1 MRKNL
6 FAYILIISLILGCS
20 NQADANE
27 SVLDNPNLNPIDN
40 IEPTPEPTE
49 VPTPIQKESSGEMKY
64 NHPKIIGD
72 VDEVGNL
79 IDEIEKLSSGSKLK
93 FSIFL
98 QALEITG
105 MDQEIISLDEMTL
118 LVPTDE
124 AFNSKFKL
132 EEISNLISDKILLS
146 NIINSHLLP
155 YKFKEKNMKKFSH
168 LDTFSESLDI
178 DTINKKIIINE
189 NINILS
195 PDNEVSNGFFHVIN
209 SVIIPLDIE
218 SMDQS
223 DNNLGVSAEIIPISE
238 LVEKDLFVESLIK
251 GSDVYNFSADF
262 TLNIQFNEDG
272 NYSGKFLCNQIFG
285 AYTLSEEGYLLINQ
299 GASTKMFCI
308 PPDNDIELNT
318 QEIWEFILNENIEI
332 LASNEDGKVYFKSI
346 DGYLILQEN

>member
-1 MRKNL
+1 MRKYL
-6 FAYILIISLILGCS
+6 FACFLIISLILGCS
-20 NQADANE
+20 NQTDANE
-27 SVLDNPNLNPIDN
+27 SVLDNTDSNSTDN
-40 IEPTPEPTE
+40 IEPTPEPTQ

-72 VDEVGNL
+72 VDEVGNV
-79 IDEIEKLSSGSKLK
+79 IDEIEKLSATSKLK

-118 LVPTDE
+118 LAPTDE
-124 AFNSKFKL
+124 AFNSKFKS
-132 EEISNLISDKILLS
+132 EELSNLISDKTLLT
-146 NIINSHLLP
+146 NIIKSHLLP

-189 NINILS
+189 SINILF

-209 SVIIPLDIE
+209 SVIIPLDVE
-218 SMDQS
+218 SMDQPE
-223 DNNLGVSAEIIPISE
+223 NNLGFSAEIIPISE

-251 GSDVYNFSADF
+251 GSDVYNFSSDF

-285 AYTLSEEGYLLINQ
+285 TYTLSEEGYLLINQ

-308 PPDNDIELNT
+308 PPNDDIELNT

>member
-1 MRKNL
+1 MRKYL
-6 FAYILIISLILGCS
+6 FAYILIISLILGCT
-20 NQADANE
+20 NQIDSNE
-27 SVLDNPNLNPIDN
+27 SVLDNTDSNSTDN
-40 IEPTPEPTE
+40 IEPTPEPTQ

-72 VDEVGNL
+72 VDEVGNV
-79 IDEIEKLSSGSKLK
+79 IDEIEKLSSDTKLK
-93 FSIFL
+93 FSILL

-105 MDQEIISLDEMTL
+105 MGEEIISLDEMTL
-118 LVPTDE
+118 LAPTDE
-124 AFNSKFKL
+124 AFNSKFKP
-132 EEISNLISDKILLS
+132 EELSNLISDKILLT

-178 DTINKKIIINE
+178 DTINKKTIINE
-189 NINILS
+189 SINILF

-209 SVIIPLDIE
+209 SVIIPLDLE
-218 SMDQS
+218 SADQPN
-223 DNNLGVSAEIIPISE
+223 NNLGVNAEIIPISE
-238 LVEKDLFVESLIK
+238 LAKKDLLVESLIK
-251 GSDVYNFSADF
+251 ESDVYNFSSDF

-285 AYTLSEEGYLLINQ
+285 TYTLSEEGYLLINQ

-308 PPDNDIELNT
+308 PPNDGIELNT

-332 LASNEDGKVYFKSI
+332 LASNEDGKVYFKSV